1 MQLIWMEFE
10 IFASSLSKY
19 CSILIQSYIII
30 RNLTVNIDLLLVEQ
44 IVGYASGEDY
54 NDSAQAW

>member
-1 MQLIWMEFE
+1 MEFE